1 MQVALHIIEEADRCL
16 SCKRPL
22 CRTGC
27 PVGTPIPQI
36 IQAFR
41 ERDMD
46 RAGSMLFANNPMSV
60 ICSHVCNF
68 SEQCEG
74 HCVRG
79 KRDAPIHFSA
89 IEQYVSDSYLDRLV
103 HAEKSRCNGRTVAV
117 VGSGPAGFTVAIQL
131 ARVGCDVT
139 IFEQR
144 ADIGGVLRY
153 GIPEFRLPHA
163 ILGRYRHILAALG
176 VHVRPNTTIGGSLKL
191 EDLLRDGYDAVF
203 VGTGAW
209 RARTLGIK
217 GQARGNVFFGID
229 YLIDPSACELGAN
242 VAIIGVGN
250 VAMDVARTAIRNGA
264 QQVTLYSN
272 WGGTSANTDE
282 VELAQLDGA
291 QIEYGKS
298 IESINERGPIFR
310 TSILDDK
317 GMVKALSDECEQV
330 ECDTVIIC
338 VSQVPKDKL
347 LLTTRGLEATDR
359 GTLVVDDESM
369 CTVPGV
375 FAAGDVVSGP
385 KTVVHA
391 VAGAR
396 RAVKGM
402 ARFMGIH
409 LEDAVGAGR
418 PKGGA

>member
-1 MQVALHIIEEADRCL
+1 MALHIIEEADRCL
-16 SCKRPL
+16 NCKRPL
-22 CRTGC
+22 CRMGC
-27 PVGTPIPQI
+27 PVGTPIPRV

-46 RAGSMLFANNPMSV
+46 RAGSILFANNPMSV
-60 ICSHVCNF
+60 ICSYVCNF

-74 HCVRG
+74 HCIRG
-79 KRDAPIHFSA
+79 RKGTPIHFSA

-103 HAEKSRCNGRTVAV
+103 RGETPRRTGRTVAV
-117 VGSGPAGFTVAIQL
+117 VGSGPAGLTVAIQL

-139 IFEQR
+139 IFEQK

-163 ILGRYRHILAALG
+163 ILGRYRHILATLG

-229 YLIDPSACELGAN
+229 YLINPSACELGAD
-242 VAIIGVGN
+242 VAVIGVGN

-264 QQVTLYSN
+264 RHVTLYSN

-298 IESINERGPIFR
+298 IESINERGPIFC
-310 TSILDDK
+310 TSVLDDQ
-317 GMVKALSDECEQV
+317 GMVTALSDEREQV

-347 LLTTRGLEATDR
+347 LLTTKGLEATDL

-391 VAGAR
+391 VVGAKH
-396 RAVKGM
+396 AVRGM
-402 ARFMGIH
+402 MRYMGIPSKDG
-409 LEDAVGAGR
+409 LDN
-418 PKGGA
+418 